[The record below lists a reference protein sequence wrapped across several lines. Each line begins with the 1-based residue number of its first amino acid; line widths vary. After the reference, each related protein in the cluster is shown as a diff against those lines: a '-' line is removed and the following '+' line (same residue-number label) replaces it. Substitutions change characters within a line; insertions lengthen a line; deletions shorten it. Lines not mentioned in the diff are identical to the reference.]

1 MMTTSSVC
9 FIKILSNLLF
19 GSLSVYAL
27 YLGTV
32 IGAVAFMVILFIAE
46 IELSWMEQ
54 NYPTLPKVIKRWKT

>member
-1 MMTTSSVC
+1 MMTINGVRC
-9 FIKILSNLLF
+9 IKILSGLLF

-46 IELSWMEQ
+46 MGLSWVEQ
-54 NYPTLPKVIKRWKT
+54 NYSTLQKVIKRWKT

>member
-1 MMTTSSVC
+1 MMTTSGVC